1 MFYKLQKV
9 LLNLTKD
16 EKAKAKKSAD
26 LDLRY
31 GKINKD
37 ERDKQ
42 IATADDEPYIKVLQ
56 VHFDQ
61 KQPNVGSFELDWNE
75 EFIKHLWKAGYKDDN
90 EHDTVDRWF
99 TNLCRNI
106 ALETWEK
113 EQAMVTQK
121 NDLGDGRTEYK

>member
-1 MFYKLQKV
+1 MG
-9 LLNLTKD
+9 LLDDAK
-16 EKAKAKKSAD
+16 KAIGLGKAKKVEPPKSKKSKKSAKEIATEQGKPYVEVVKLD
-26 LDLRY
+26 LD
-31 GKINKD
+31 
-37 ERDKQ
+37 
-42 IATADDEPYIKVLQ
+42 
-56 VHFDQ
+56 
-61 KQPNVGSFELDWNE
+61 PNNPGSGAFELDWNE

-90 EHDTVDRWF
+90 EHDTIDRWF

>member
-1 MFYKLQKV
+1 MG
-9 LLNLTKD
+9 LLDDAK
-16 EKAKAKKSAD
+16 KAIGLGKAKKVENSKSKKSKKSA
-26 LDLRY
+26 
-31 GKINKD
+31 K
-37 ERDKQ
+37 E
-42 IATADDEPYIKVLQ
+42 IATAQGKPYVEVIKL
-56 VHFDQ
+56 DLD
-61 KQPNVGSFELDWNE
+61 PNNPGAGAFELDWNE

-90 EHDTVDRWF
+90 EHDTIDRWF

>member
-1 MFYKLQKV
+1 MG
-9 LLNLTKD
+9 LLDDAK
-16 EKAKAKKSAD
+16 KAIGLGKAKKVENSKSKKSKKSA
-26 LDLRY
+26 
-31 GKINKD
+31 K
-37 ERDKQ
+37 E
-42 IATADDEPYIKVLQ
+42 IATAQGKPYVEVIKL
-56 VHFDQ
+56 DLD
-61 KQPNVGSFELDWNE
+61 PNNPGAGAFELDWNE